1 MHAELHV
8 ATTAVLSVAAATVVS
23 IKNSVSVSAL
33 AVFVT
38 LSVNVI
44 VHMYLGNAV
53 FVTLSVPV
61 KASVTVFVPAVIA
74 LVEVS
79 PQPLVPP
86 TTIVPVSRTLIT
98 TSGVE
103 SFVAMV

>member
-1 MHAELHV
+1 M

-23 IKNSVSVSAL
+23 SRNSVSVSAPAAL
-33 AVFVT
+33 PT

-44 VHMYLGNAV
+44 VHVYLGNAV

-61 KASVTVFVPAVIA
+61 KASVTVFDPAVIA
-74 LVEVS
+74 LVELS

-86 TTIVPVSRTLIT
+86 TTIVPVSATLIT